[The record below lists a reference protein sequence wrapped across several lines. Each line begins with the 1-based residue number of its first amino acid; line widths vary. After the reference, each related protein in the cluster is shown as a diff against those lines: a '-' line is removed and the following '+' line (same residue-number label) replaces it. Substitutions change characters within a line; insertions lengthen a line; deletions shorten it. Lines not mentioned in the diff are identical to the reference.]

1 MSAYTDII
9 EQNPEHEAFSLVDV
23 YEFLRNATDHEG
35 ALRAIGMNNW
45 KTTWLEKHLEA
56 RNVKV

>member
-23 YEFLRNATDHEG
+23 YEFLRKVTDHER
-35 ALRAIGMNNW
+35 ALRAISLNNW
-45 KTTWLEKHLEA
+45 NTTWLEQHLEA
-56 RNVKV
+56 RNVQV